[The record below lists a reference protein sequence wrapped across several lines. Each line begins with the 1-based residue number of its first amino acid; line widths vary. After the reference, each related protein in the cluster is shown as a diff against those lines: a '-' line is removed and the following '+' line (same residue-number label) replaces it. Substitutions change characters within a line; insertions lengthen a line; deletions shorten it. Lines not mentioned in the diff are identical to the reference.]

1 MNRTRKAVLESP
13 ITEKVSIATFGMS
26 PAVER
31 WCLTDSKT
39 VLLEY
44 RPDLMLREAEG
55 ILERDLPS
63 VTFYDATADEIA
75 QASWQ
80 PGQKPKVERKYS

>member
-31 WCLTDSKT
+31 WCLKDSTT

-44 RPDLMLREAEG
+44 RPGLMLREAEG
-55 ILERDLPS
+55 ILKCDLPS
-63 VTFYDATADEIA
+63 VTFCEATADEIA
-75 QASWQ
+75 KASWQ